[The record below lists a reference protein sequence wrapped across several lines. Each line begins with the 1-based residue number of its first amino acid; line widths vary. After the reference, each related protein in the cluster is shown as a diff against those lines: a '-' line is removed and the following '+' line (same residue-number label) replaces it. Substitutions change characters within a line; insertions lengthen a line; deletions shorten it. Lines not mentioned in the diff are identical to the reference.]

1 MNISTLY
8 GHTIEDHIPVK
19 FELMPPHQ
27 ETYFKN
33 ALTELEINQIE
44 YYQWNKASESVIL
57 EFTDNLESLC
67 NDKLYESL

>member
-1 MNISTLY
+1 
-8 GHTIEDHIPVK
+8 
-19 FELMPPHQ
+19 MPPHQ